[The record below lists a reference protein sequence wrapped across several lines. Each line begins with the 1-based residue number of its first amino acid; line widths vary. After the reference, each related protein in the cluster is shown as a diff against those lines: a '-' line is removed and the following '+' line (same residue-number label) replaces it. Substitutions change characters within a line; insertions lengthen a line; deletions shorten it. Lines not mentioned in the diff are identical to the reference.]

1 MDSMDFM
8 RGYYGLCMSL
18 QVIKLFIIRQSITV
32 KCHVMLVDRVELEHH
47 DMGFLF
53 TLSSVADYRIT
64 GDEQAKQ
71 DGIEAA
77 EWLLKRYQPKGKF
90 IQAWGAM
97 DDSQSYRFIVDCMLN
112 IPLLFWASE
121 VTGYKKYSD
130 AAYNHM
136 QTSIANIIRPDA
148 SSYHTFFF
156 DPVTNKPLR
165 GETHQGFS
173 DDSSWA
179 RGQSWAVYGLALC
192 YHYTKEKSI
201 LPLFER
207 VTHYFIDHLPEDS
220 VPYWDLIFSDGSDEP
235 RIPPQQWLRCAE
247 FLKWK
252 NIITIRNSLMRRKR

>member
-1 MDSMDFM
+1 MNIDKAITYAESIV
-8 RGYYGLCMSL
+8 RKSL
-18 QVIKLFIIRQSITV
+18 NYFYDCFPTEQSENLVFKKFENVSWTTGFYEGILWLMYELTGD
-32 KCHVMLVDRVELEHH
+32 KAFYNSAKHHSEMFHKRLVDRVELEHH

-121 VTGYKKYSD
+121 VTGYKKYYD

-179 RGQSWAVYGLALC
+179 RGQ
-192 YHYTKEKSI
+192 
-201 LPLFER
+201 
-207 VTHYFIDHLPEDS
+207 
-220 VPYWDLIFSDGSDEP
+220 
-235 RIPPQQWLRCAE
+235 
-247 FLKWK
+247 
-252 NIITIRNSLMRRKR
+252 